1 MQALV
6 VAPPGLSGVTPDAG
20 PARSIPW
27 PPPVQTGF
35 SVRHLAAVPAPRPLS
50 LRSRSRSGLFSF
62 IGGPEE
68 QCLPAR
74 AQMSP
79 VPKSPAGLGLY
90 PERRTDDL
98 PATTL
103 SLPSVRRDL
112 SQVHPQVTLSMTVL
126 KPSLAFWDLQH
137 HLQGLPPP
145 T

>member
-1 MQALV
+1 M
-6 VAPPGLSGVTPDAG
+6 PSCT
-20 PARSIPW
+20 
-27 PPPVQTGF
+27 
-35 SVRHLAAVPAPRPLS
+35 
-50 LRSRSRSGLFSF
+50 
-62 IGGPEE
+62 
-68 QCLPAR
+68 

-126 KPSLAFWDLQH
+126 KPSLAFWDLHH
-137 HLQGLPPP
+137 HLQGLPRPP
-145 T
+145 SQPPCRPGTQELKFSFLLKDG